1 MNKAL
6 FIKYFGYTLF
16 LLLGIAS
23 IVLYRERVMYVDSA
37 YYAFNLYNNG
47 YPCAEHNRFAL
58 YLYQL
63 IPWAMIKLHFSV
75 SSVLQIYSLNHIL
88 LHAIPF
94 AILLII
100 KQYRLALLLAL
111 MQILSYRECFFLTVN
126 ETALAISSSVLLSGL
141 LQYNAKLKINTNW
154 NYFYYF
160 LCILVAFFS
169 HPMAMIL
176 IPFVIGFHFILFR
189 KEFNRNTLIAL
200 LACIGIAF
208 GIKKYISS
216 SSGYEDNLFSQ
227 LNRTIEIL
235 CNLKDIYSFKFF
247 FGELRWNSYL
257 FNIYIIPLVLMAFF
271 IVIHI
276 KQKRTLEL
284 AYYVA
289 TCVGFWLIII
299 IFFNQ
304 GDGNIFMEKNFTP
317 WVFTSL
323 YPVIYLFKFES
334 KLEFGSMVFCSLFIV
349 FYSVWGIHKVTPMYT
364 QRLKLMK
371 ELITNKNFENHN
383 KLILQDSSINH
394 DIWLGIW
401 ALPYETILL
410 SKDLNISTTTAK
422 IYHNEESIN
431 KELHRDDIFL
441 GADFIPVLPE
451 SYLIKYKDF
460 HIPKQKYHP
469 VKLED

>member
-1 MNKAL
+1 MLA
-6 FIKYFGYTLF
+6 
-16 LLLGIAS
+16 IAS

-37 YYAFNLYNNG
+37 YYAFNLFNNG
-47 YPCAEHNRFAL
+47 YPCAEHNRYAL

-63 IPWAMIKLHFSV
+63 IPWAMIKLNFAV
-75 SSVLQIYSLNHIL
+75 SSILQVYSLNHIL

-94 AILLII
+94 AILLKI
-100 KQYRLALLLAL
+100 KQYRLALLLVL

-126 ETALAISSSVLLSGL
+126 ETALAISSSILLSGL
-141 LQYNAKLKINTNW
+141 LEHNVKHKNHNTWQYV
-154 NYFYYF
+154 FYF

-176 IPFVIGFHFILFR
+176 IPFVIGFYFILHK
-189 KEFNRNTLIAL
+189 KEFHKNTLFAL
-200 LACIGIAF
+200 LASIGIAI
-208 GIKKYISS
+208 GIKKFFST

-235 CNLKDIYSFKFF
+235 SNLKDVYSFKFF
-247 FGELRWNSYL
+247 YGELRWNSYL
-257 FNIYIIPLVLMAFF
+257 FDIYIIPLVLMLVF
-271 IVIHI
+271 VVLHI
-276 KQKRTLEL
+276 KQKRILEL
-284 AYYVA
+284 AYYLA
-289 TCVGFWLIII
+289 TCIGFWLIII

-323 YPVIYLFKFES
+323 YPSIYLFKYNLKFE
-334 KLEFGSMVFCSLFIV
+334 FHAMVLASICMVI
-349 FYSVWGIHKVTPMYT
+349 YSAWGISKITPMYT
-364 QRLKLMK
+364 KRLNLMN
-371 ELITNKNFENHN
+371 ELITIKNPENHR

-410 SKDLNISTTTAK
+410 SKDKNMPTTTAK

-431 KELHRDDIFL
+431 KELDRDDIFL

-451 SYLIKYKDF
+451 NYLIKYEGF
-460 HIPKQKYHP
+460 HIPNQKYHLIE
-469 VKLED
+469 LED